1 MPLVKSSKGE
11 NMKHILIERFSP
23 AQAQLIESRDAE
35 KNLYLAGRMMAAEQ
49 ENLNKRVYP
58 RSEIEKAVSMI
69 SEKAKEGSFIM
80 GELNHP
86 EGLSID
92 LKNVSHIITEAWMDG
107 DNAVGKCK
115 VLNTPSGQIVKQLIE
130 GGVKLG
136 VSSRGTGNV
145 TNEGIVEDF
154 SFVTLDI
161 VAQPSGPGC
170 YPDVVR
176 ESVENQK
183 IMSLAEAVTV
193 DPKAQKYFKAEI
205 QKFLESL
212 MGKK

>member
-1 MPLVKSSKGE
+1 MSKQF
-11 NMKHILIERFSP
+11 LIERFTPSE
-23 AQAQLIESRDAE
+23 AQLQESFDAQ
-35 KNLYLAGRMMAAEQ
+35 KNLYLSGRMMAAEQ
-49 ENLNKRVYP
+49 KNLNQRIYP
-58 RSEIEKAVSMI
+58 RAQIEEAVKLI
-69 SEKAKEGSFIM
+69 QAKCLEGSFVM

-86 EGLSID
+86 DNLSID

-107 DNAVGKCK
+107 DNAMGKCK
-115 VLNTPSGQIVKQLIE
+115 ILDTPSGQIVQSLIK

-154 SFVTLDI
+154 NFVTLDI

-176 ESVENQK
+176 ESVEQPK
-183 IMSLAEAVTV
+183 IISLAEAVV
-193 DPKAQKYFKAEI
+193 HDKRAQKYLQAEI
-205 QKFLESL
+205 MKFVESL
-212 MGKK
+212 TKEKK

>member
-1 MPLVKSSKGE
+1 MTKQ
-11 NMKHILIERFSP
+11 ILIERFTP
-23 AQAQLIESRDAE
+23 AQAQLVESRDAQ

-49 ENLNKRVYP
+49 KNLNQRVYP
-58 RSEIEKAVSMI
+58 RTEIERAVGLI
-69 SEKAKEGSFIM
+69 NEKVKEGAYIM

-86 EGLSID
+86 DNLSID
-92 LKNVSHIITEAWMDG
+92 LKNVSHIITEAWMEG

-115 VLNTPSGQIVKQLIE
+115 VLNTPSGQIVQQLID

-145 TNEGIVEDF
+145 TNEGVVEDF

-176 ESVENQK
+176 ESQENTK
-183 IMSLAEAVTV
+183 IMTLAEAVV
-193 DPKAQKYFKAEI
+193 HDPKAQKYLKTEI

-212 MGKK
+212 IRGKK

>member
-1 MPLVKSSKGE
+1 
-11 NMKHILIERFSP
+11 MKQQILIEYFKP
-23 AQAQLIESRDAE
+23 AEAQLVESHDKQ

-49 ENLNKRVYP
+49 KNMNQRIYP
-58 RSEIEKAVSMI
+58 RAEIERAVGMI
-69 SEKAKEGSFIM
+69 NEKAKDGQFVC

-86 EGLSID
+86 DNLSID

-115 VLNTPSGQIVKQLIE
+115 ILNTPSGMIVKNLIE
-130 GGVKLG
+130 GGVKVG

-145 TNEGIVEDF
+145 TTEGIVEDF

-176 ESVENQK
+176 EAVEDQK
-183 IMSLAEAVTV
+183 ILTLAEVV
-193 DPKAQKYFKAEI
+193 VNDKKAQKYLKEEI
-205 QKFLESL
+205 MKFMASITRR
-212 MGKK
+212 

>member
-1 MPLVKSSKGE
+1 VKSQL
-11 NMKHILIERFSP
+11 LIEHLNP
-23 AQAQLIESRDAE
+23 IAAALVESRDSE
-35 KNLYLAGRMMAAEQ
+35 KNIYLSGRIMAAEQ
-49 ENLNKRVYP
+49 KNLNQRVYP
-58 RSEIEKAVSMI
+58 RSEIERAVGFIM
-69 SEKAKEGSFIM
+69 EKAKAGSFVM

-86 EGLSID
+86 DNLSVD
-92 LKNVSHIITEAWMDG
+92 LKNVSHIITEAWMEG
-107 DNAVGKCK
+107 DNAAGKCK
-115 VLNTPSGQIVKQLIE
+115 VLNTPSGQIVQQLIN

-145 TNEGIVEDF
+145 TSEGIVEDF

-176 ESVENQK
+176 ESVENPK
-183 IMSLAEAVTV
+183 ILTLAEAVAH

-205 QKFLESL
+205 AKFLESL
-212 MGKK
+212 TKGK

>member
-1 MPLVKSSKGE
+1 
-11 NMKHILIERFSP
+11 MKQQILIERFSP
-23 AQAQLIESRDAE
+23 SQAQLIESRDVD

-49 ENLNKRVYP
+49 KNLNQRVYP
-58 RSEIEKAVSMI
+58 RKEIERAVNYI
-69 SEKAKEGSFIM
+69 NEKIKEGAYIM

-86 EGLSID
+86 DNLSID

-107 DNAVGKCK
+107 NNAVGKCK
-115 VLNTPSGQIVKQLIE
+115 VLNTPSGQIVKNLIE

-170 YPDVVR
+170 YPDVIR
-176 ESVENQK
+176 ESVENPK
-183 IMSLAEAVTV
+183 IMTLAEAVV
-193 DPKAQKYFKAEI
+193 HDEKAQKYLKTEI

-212 MGKK
+212 LKGSK

>member
-1 MPLVKSSKGE
+1 
-11 NMKHILIERFSP
+11 
-23 AQAQLIESRDAE
+23 
-35 KNLYLAGRMMAAEQ
+35 MMAAEQ
-49 ENLNKRVYP
+49 KNLNQRVYP
-58 RSEIEKAVSMI
+58 IAEIARAVGQI
-69 SEKAKEGSFIM
+69 NERIKEGAFVM

-86 EGLSID
+86 DNLSID

-107 DNAVGKCK
+107 ANAVGKCK
-115 VLNTPSGQIVKQLIE
+115 ILNTPSGMIVQNLIQ

-145 TNEGIVEDF
+145 TTEGMVEDF
-154 SFVTLDI
+154 AFVTLDI

-183 IMSLAEAVTV
+183 IMTLAEAVIH
-193 DPKAQKYFKAEI
+193 DAKAQKFLKAEV
-205 QKFLESL
+205 QKFLEAL
-212 MGKK
+212 TKGK

>member
-1 MPLVKSSKGE
+1 M
-11 NMKHILIERFSP
+11 NQQILIEHFSP
-23 AQAQLIESRDAE
+23 SQAQLVESRDSQ

-49 ENLNKRVYP
+49 ENLNKRIYP
-58 RSEIEKAVSMI
+58 KAQIESAVGLI
-69 SEKAKEGSFIM
+69 NQKIKEGAYVM

-86 EGLSID
+86 DNLSID

-107 DNAVGKCK
+107 DNAIGKCK
-115 VLNTPSGQIVKQLIE
+115 ILNTPSGLIVKNLIE

-170 YPDVVR
+170 YPDAIR
-176 ESVENQK
+176 ESVENPK
-183 IMSLAEAVTV
+183 IMSLAEAVAV

-205 QKFLESL
+205 VKFIESL
-212 MGKK
+212 TKGKK

>member
-1 MPLVKSSKGE
+1 
-11 NMKHILIERFSP
+11 MKQQILIERFSP
-23 AQAQLIESRDAE
+23 SQAQLIESRDAE
-35 KNLYLAGRMMAAEQ
+35 RNLYLAGRMMAAEQ
-49 ENLNKRVYP
+49 KNLNQRVYP
-58 RSEIEKAVSMI
+58 RTEIERAVGLI
-69 SEKAKEGSFIM
+69 NEKIKEGAYIM

-86 EGLSID
+86 DNLSID

-115 VLNTPSGQIVKQLIE
+115 VLNTPSGQIVRNLIE

-176 ESVENQK
+176 ESVENTK
-183 IMSLAEAVTV
+183 IMTLAEAVV
-193 DPKAQKYFKAEI
+193 HDEKAQKYLKAEI

-212 MGKK
+212 MKGGK

>member
-1 MPLVKSSKGE
+1 
-11 NMKHILIERFSP
+11 MKQQILIEHFNP
-23 AQAQLIESRDAE
+23 VQAALIESRDSE

-49 ENLNKRVYP
+49 KNLNQRIYP
-58 RSEIEKAVSMI
+58 RSEIERAVGLI
-69 SEKAKEGSFIM
+69 TEKAKGGEFIM

-86 EGLSID
+86 DNLSID

-115 VLNTPSGQIVKQLIE
+115 ILNTPSGMIVQNLIQ

-145 TNEGIVEDF
+145 TNEGVVEDF
-154 SFVTLDI
+154 AFVTLDI

-176 ESVENQK
+176 ESVEQPK
-183 IMSLAEAVTV
+183 IMSLAEAVV
-193 DPKAQKYFKAEI
+193 HDPKAQKYLKAEI

-212 MGKK
+212 TKGN